1 MLEPRFPGRD
11 ELRAQLA
18 IATVRDFDDDGCLE
32 FDCGGAA
39 PALVKATIPTEGE
52 CLDADGWPVHVFLFV
67 VNGFMKTLE
76 LRTLSGSTHRDLP
89 EARRLTLFAPYSE
102 DAGVWNTSDKFLK

>member
-18 IATVRDFDDDGCLE
+18 VATVRDFDDDGCLE
-32 FDCGGAA
+32 FDCGAAA
-39 PALVKATIPTEGE
+39 PAPVRWTIPTEGE
-52 CLDADGWPVHVFLFV
+52 CLDADGLPVHVFLFV

-76 LRTLSGSTHRDLP
+76 VHTVSGSTHSGLP
-89 EARRLTLFAPYSE
+89 DARRLTLFAPYSE
-102 DAGVWNTSDKFLK
+102 DAGVWTTSERFLK